1 ELDLSKYATVENVN
15 TKTGKFPIA
24 KRISATLATKEE
36 LAEIAKIDEP
46 MFIEVE
52 WDVQTRSGQIVLSEE
67 LIEDSAIDVKAYIKK
82 QLARMVL
89 N

>member
-1 ELDLSKYATVENVN
+1 
-15 TKTGKFPIA
+15 
-24 KRISATLATKEE
+24 
-36 LAEIAKIDEP
+36 KIDEP

-89 N
+89 NTKNYNIIKVLSSMTTVAGTGADDIKKA